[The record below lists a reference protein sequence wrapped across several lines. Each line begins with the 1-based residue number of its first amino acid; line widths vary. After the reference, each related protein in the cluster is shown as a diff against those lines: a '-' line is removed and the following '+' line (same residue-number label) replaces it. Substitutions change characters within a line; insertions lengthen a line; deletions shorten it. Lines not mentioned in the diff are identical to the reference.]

1 MNKLIKGML
10 VGSFVILTAT
20 ACGGKKLTCTMKED
34 DTEMKYVL
42 TYKGKKDAA
51 TITKMQVVATK
62 TEDSAADAKD
72 SEKEAK
78 ETCKEYKEDDKKTK
92 CTVKRSGKKVTMT
105 MTTTDK
111 EQLESYNSK
120 DGIDI
125 EDLKDSYEK
134 IGMKCK

>member
-1 MNKLIKGML
+1 ML

-42 TYKGKKDAA
+42 TYKGKKDEA
-51 TITKMQVVATK
+51 TITKMQMVATK
-62 TEDSAADAKD
+62 TEDSTDDAKD

-78 ETCKEYKEDDKKTK
+78 ETCKEYKDDKKTK

-105 MTTTDK
+105 MTTSDK
-111 EQLESYNSK
+111 EQLESYNSD
-120 DGIDI
+120 DGVDI
-125 EDLKDSYEK
+125 EDLKDSFEK

>member
-20 ACGGKKLTCTMKED
+20 ACGGKKLTCTMEED

-42 TYKGKKDAA
+42 TYKGKKDEA
-51 TITKMQVVATK
+51 TVTKMQMIATR
-62 TEDSAADAKD
+62 TEDSTDDAKE
-72 SEKEAK
+72 SEKSAK
-78 ETCKEYKEDDKKTK
+78 ETCEEYKDDKKTK

-105 MTTTDK
+105 MTTSDK
-111 EQLESYNSK
+111 EQLESYNSD
-120 DGIDI
+120 DGVDI
-125 EDLKDSYEK
+125 EDLKDSFET

>member
-42 TYKGKKDAA
+42 TYKGKKDEA
-51 TITKMQVVATK
+51 TITKMQMVATK
-62 TEDSAADAKD
+62 TEDSTDDAKD

-78 ETCKEYKEDDKKTK
+78 ETCKEYKDDKKTK

-105 MTTTDK
+105 MTTSDK
-111 EQLESYNSK
+111 EQLESYNSD
-120 DGIDI
+120 DGVDV
-125 EDLKDSYEK
+125 EDLKESFEK

>member
-42 TYKGKKDAA
+42 TYKGKKDEA
-51 TITKMQVVATK
+51 TITKMQMVATK
-62 TEDSAADAKD
+62 TEDSTDDAKD

-78 ETCKEYKEDDKKTK
+78 ETCKEYKDDKKTK

-105 MTTTDK
+105 MTTSDK
-111 EQLESYNSK
+111 EQLESYNSD
-120 DGIDI
+120 DGVDI
-125 EDLKDSYEK
+125 EDLKDSFEK

>member
-42 TYKGKKDAA
+42 TYKGKKDEA
-51 TITKMQVVATK
+51 TITKMQMVATK
-62 TEDSAADAKD
+62 TEDSTDDAKD

-78 ETCKEYKEDDKKTK
+78 ETCKEYKDDKKTK

-105 MTTTDK
+105 MTTSDK

-120 DGIDI
+120 DGVDI
-125 EDLKDSYEK
+125 EDLKDSFET

>member
-20 ACGGKKLTCTMKED
+20 ACGGKKLTCSMKED

-42 TYKGKKDAA
+42 TYKGKKSEA

-62 TEDSAADAKD
+62 TEDSVDDAKD
-72 SEKEAK
+72 SEKDAK
-78 ETCKEYKEDDKKTK
+78 ESCKEYKDEKGTK

-111 EQLESYNSK
+111 DNLKSYNSD
-120 DGIDI
+120 DGVDID
-125 EDLKDSYEK
+125 DLKDSFET